1 MKIFSA
7 NNDFDISVGLVGSK
21 SESNRVLM
29 ICHYAG
35 LEPTTY
41 ALSTADDTILLSE
54 LLKIIDNSI
63 VEERKN
69 QSNQE
74 SSCKSCSFCRKKSC
88 KSCQSCL
95 KEISC
100 QNAGT
105 VFRFLTTALAL
116 KPGNWLLTGSERM
129 RKRPIK
135 DLVDALRQ
143 LGADIEYQ
151 DEDGFPPLLIN
162 GRNLKGGE
170 ISVNVSKS
178 SQFASS
184 LLLAAPNF
192 ENGLWL
198 HLEGELTSLPYID
211 MTIEIMS
218 EYGAKVRRE
227 NRDII
232 VEHSDYQN
240 VEYIVESD
248 WSAASYWYELVA
260 LSRNGRVF
268 LENRKM
274 NSVQGD
280 KIVAEIFEKFGV
292 VSYEKENGVLI
303 EKSKTPIENDFDYDF
318 DFINTPDLFPAVVA
332 TCAGLN
338 VNATFSGLK
347 NLAIKESN
355 RIDAM
360 ICELRKI
367 GCEFE
372 KISDDILKIKS
383 LQKDFS
389 FSKRNP
395 IAFDSHDDHRIAMSL
410 APLTLKI
417 GALEI
422 ENAEAVS
429 KSYPNFWNEFSK
441 ISMNISTDM

>member
-1 MKIFSA
+1 MKIIST
-7 NNDFDISVGLVGSK
+7 NNDFNISVGLVGSK
-21 SESNRVLM
+21 SESNRALM
-29 ICHYAG
+29 ICHYG
-35 LEPTTY
+35 GFSHKINN
-41 ALSTADDTILLSE
+41 LSKADDTILLIE

-63 VEERKN
+63 NLE
-69 QSNQE
+69 QLSYT
-74 SSCKSCSFCRKKSC
+74 
-88 KSCQSCL
+88 
-95 KEISC
+95 EINC

-105 VFRFLTTALAL
+105 VFRFLTTALAM

-135 DLVDALRQ
+135 DLVDALRK

-151 DEDGFPPLLIN
+151 NEDGFPPLLIN
-162 GRNLKGGE
+162 GINMKGGE

-192 ENGLWL
+192 ENGLHL
-198 HLEGELTSLPYID
+198 HLEGDLTSLPYID
-211 MTIEIMS
+211 MTIEIML

-227 NRDII
+227 NRDIF

-240 VEYIVESD
+240 IEFTIESD

-260 LSRNGRVF
+260 LSRNGLVF
-268 LENRKM
+268 LENLKM

-280 KIVAEIFEKFGV
+280 KVVAEIFERFGV

-303 EKSKTPIENDFDYDF
+303 EKSKNPIENDFEF
-318 DFINTPDLFPAVVA
+318 NFINTPDLFPAVVA

-355 RIDAM
+355 RIETM
-360 ICELRKI
+360 TYELKKI
-367 GCEFE
+367 GTEFE

-389 FSKRNP
+389 LSKEKP
-395 IAFDSHDDHRIAMSL
+395 IVFDSHDDHRIAMSL

-417 GALEI
+417 GTLEI
-422 ENAEAVS
+422 ENSEAVS
-429 KSYPNFWNEFSK
+429 KSYPDFWNEFSNETA
-441 ISMNISTDM
+441 MRLFD

>member
-1 MKIFSA
+1 MKIISA
-7 NNDFDISVGLVGSK
+7 NSDFNISVRLIGSK
-21 SESNRVLM
+21 SESNRALM
-29 ICHYAG
+29 ICHYGKFAP
-35 LEPTTY
+35 EINN
-41 ALSTADDTILLSE
+41 LSTADDTILLTE
-54 LLKIIDNSI
+54 LLRVIDNSI
-63 VEERKN
+63 AEGRNN
-69 QSNQE
+69 QYNQE
-74 SSCKSCSFCRKKSC
+74 PSCKSCSC
-88 KSCQSCL
+88 CQ
-95 KEISC
+95 KTISC

-116 KPGNWLLTGSERM
+116 KPGKWLLTGSDRM
-129 RKRPIK
+129 QKRPIK

-143 LGADIEYQ
+143 LGAEIEYHN
-151 DEDGFPPLLIN
+151 EDGFPPLLIN
-162 GRNLKGGE
+162 GKNLKGGE

-192 ENGLWL
+192 ENGLRV

-232 VEHSDYQN
+232 VERSDYQN
-240 VEYIVESD
+240 VEYTVESD
-248 WSAASYWYELVA
+248 WSAASYWYEIVA
-260 LSRNGRVF
+260 LSGNGRAL
-268 LENRKM
+268 LENLEI

-280 KIVAEIFEKFGV
+280 KIVAEIFERFGV

-303 EKSKTPIENDFDYDF
+303 EKSKTPIGNHFEF

-332 TCAGLN
+332 TCAGLD
-338 VNATFSGLK
+338 VNATFYGLE
-347 NLAIKESN
+347 NLVIKESN
-355 RIDAM
+355 RIEAM

-383 LQKDFS
+383 LQRDFT
-389 FSKRNP
+389 FSKGDP
-395 IAFDSHDDHRIAMSL
+395 IVYDSHDDHRIAMAL
-410 APLTLKI
+410 APLSLKI
-417 GALEI
+417 GAIEI
-422 ENAEAVS
+422 ENADAVS
-429 KSYPNFWNEFSK
+429 KSYPNFWNDFSK
-441 ISMNISTDM
+441 ISTDM

>member
-1 MKIFSA
+1 MKIISA
-7 NNDFDISVGLVGSK
+7 NNDFNISVGLVGSK
-21 SESNRVLM
+21 SESNRALM
-29 ICHYAG
+29 ICHYG
-35 LEPTTY
+35 GFSHKINN
-41 ALSTADDTILLSE
+41 LSKADDTILLIE
-54 LLKIIDNSI
+54 LLKTIDNSI
-63 VEERKN
+63 NLE
-69 QSNQE
+69 QLSYT
-74 SSCKSCSFCRKKSC
+74 
-88 KSCQSCL
+88 
-95 KEISC
+95 EINC

-105 VFRFLTTALAL
+105 VFRFLTTALAM

-135 DLVDALRQ
+135 DLVDALLQ
-143 LGADIEYQ
+143 LGAGIEYQ

-162 GRNLKGGE
+162 GINMKGGE

-192 ENGLWL
+192 ENGLHL
-198 HLEGELTSLPYID
+198 HLEGDLTSLPYID

-227 NRDII
+227 NRDIF

-240 VEYIVESD
+240 IEFTIESD

-260 LSRNGRVF
+260 LSRNGLVF
-268 LENRKM
+268 LENLKM

-280 KIVAEIFEKFGV
+280 KVVAEIFERFGV

-303 EKSKTPIENDFDYDF
+303 EKSKNPIENDFEF
-318 DFINTPDLFPAVVA
+318 NFINTPDLFPAVVA

-355 RIDAM
+355 RIEAM
-360 ICELRKI
+360 ICELEKI
-367 GCEFE
+367 GTEFE
-372 KISDDILKIKS
+372 KISDDILKIRS

-389 FSKRNP
+389 FSKENP
-395 IAFDSHDDHRIAMSL
+395 IVFDSHDDHRIVMSL

-417 GALEI
+417 GTLEI
-422 ENAEAVS
+422 ENSEAVS
-429 KSYPNFWNEFSK
+429 KSYPDFWDEFSNVTA
-441 ISMNISTDM
+441 MRLFD

>member
-1 MKIFSA
+1 
-7 NNDFDISVGLVGSK
+7 
-21 SESNRVLM
+21 
-29 ICHYAG
+29 
-35 LEPTTY
+35 
-41 ALSTADDTILLSE
+41 
-54 LLKIIDNSI
+54 
-63 VEERKN
+63 
-69 QSNQE
+69 
-74 SSCKSCSFCRKKSC
+74 
-88 KSCQSCL
+88 
-95 KEISC
+95 
-100 QNAGT
+100 
-105 VFRFLTTALAL
+105 
-116 KPGNWLLTGSERM
+116 M

-135 DLVDALRQ
+135 DLVDALRR

-162 GRNLKGGE
+162 GKNLKGGE

-192 ENGLWL
+192 ENGLRL

-211 MTIEIMS
+211 MTIDIMS
-218 EYGAKVRRE
+218 KYGAKVRRE

-240 VEYIVESD
+240 IEYSVESD

-268 LENRKM
+268 LENLKM
-274 NSVQGD
+274 NSAQGD

-292 VSYEKENGVLI
+292 VSYEKGNGVLI
-303 EKSKTPIENDFDYDF
+303 NKSKTPIENDFDF

-367 GCEFE
+367 GFEFE

-383 LQKDFS
+383 LRKDIS
-389 FSKRNP
+389 FTKENP